1 MPLPSAG
8 EHGAGASAGGDNA
21 IRYKGGP
28 MTDEHDRSAIRAIIQ
43 AALPKHL
50 TKSRI
55 AIAAGITSV
64 NRQFK
69 RKFEK
74 YEGKAGG
81 WKCTEG
87 GGLKPK
93 ERAGVTAM

>member
-1 MPLPSAG
+1 
-8 EHGAGASAGGDNA
+8 
-21 IRYKGGP
+21 
-28 MTDEHDRSAIRAIIQ
+28 MTDEHDRLAIRAIIQ

-50 TKSRI
+50 TRSRI
-55 AIAAGITSV
+55 AIAAGITSA

-87 GGLKPK
+87 GGQKKQKNEL
-93 ERAGVTAM
+93 A